1 MKLSINFF
9 FFSLCV
15 CPTLFCTAP
24 MVSKIWDVLSLA
36 LTLFCNL
43 TFLPPYHQILPIV
56 HKKLGE
62 RPGVQ
67 LSGSGA

>member
-9 FFSLCV
+9 FLCV
-15 CPTLFCTAP
+15 CVLHFCTAP